1 MSPLEQLIMKKM
13 QEGKQMSPL
22 EQKAK
27 MSNLDSLKSE
37 MQDMMKGHLDGKDGM
52 DGAKVEIA
60 SDSPEGLK
68 DGLDKA
74 QDLMSPSD
82 DSSDDSSD
90 DDSDEQGDDMP
101 EHDMADAG
109 HDDAQPDMSALSPTE
124 MQQLQMLLA
133 KLKS

>member
-82 DSSDDSSD
+82 DSSDNSSEDSD
-90 DDSDEQGDDMP
+90 DDMSSDEDHGM
-101 EHDMADAG
+101 MADGG
-109 HDDAQPDMSALSPTE
+109 HDDSQPDMSALSPTE